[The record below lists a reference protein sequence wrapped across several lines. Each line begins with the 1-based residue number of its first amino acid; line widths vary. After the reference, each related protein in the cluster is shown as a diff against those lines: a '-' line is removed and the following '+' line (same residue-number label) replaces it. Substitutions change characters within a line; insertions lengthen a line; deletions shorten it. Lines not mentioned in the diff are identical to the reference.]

1 MRLRHIEVFNAVMQT
16 GSVSAAARLINV
28 TQPAVSRTLQHAELQ
43 LGFALFQRARG
54 RLTPTN
60 EALALFPHI
69 EKLFEQLDEVQRLAA
84 NLRHGQVND
93 RLNVLTVF
101 ALSREVL
108 PRAVAGFRQ
117 KYPEVQ
123 VNVQALHTPQVVTAL
138 LLQEGDV
145 GFVISSVRQPALE
158 HESLAEVDM
167 FCALPRG
174 LLPASRMRGGE
185 ALALEELAGLPVVA
199 LDGKDPLGIRIQQAC
214 RDHGVG
220 LSPVVTVQTYHA
232 ALSMAEYGLGVAIVD
247 GCTAMSA
254 DLDKV
259 HVVPLR
265 PQITVAVNALRL
277 AQRPGSVLARAM
289 TQEMR
294 RALRET
300 LAGETSARASKIQA

>member
-1 MRLRHIEVFNAVMQT
+1 MRLRHIEVFNAIMQT

-84 NLRHGQVND
+84 NLRHGQVLD

-101 ALSREVL
+101 ALSREIL

-117 KYPEVQ
+117 KYPQVQ
-123 VNVQALHTPQVVTAL
+123 VHVQALHTPQVVTAL

-158 HESLAEVDM
+158 HESLAEMDM
-167 FCALPRG
+167 FCVLPLDLVPAVPLRETEGIALQDLVDVP
-174 LLPASRMRGGE
+174 L
-185 ALALEELAGLPVVA
+185 VA
-199 LDGKDPLGIRIQQAC
+199 LDGRDPLGIRIQQAC
-214 RDHGVG
+214 REHGVG

-232 ALSMAEYGLGVAIVD
+232 ALSMAEYGLGAAIVD
-247 GCTAMSA
+247 GCTALSA
-254 DLDKV
+254 DRSRVK
-259 HVVPLR
+259 VVPLQ
-265 PQITVAVNALRL
+265 PQITVAVNALQL
-277 AQRPGSVLARAM
+277 AQRPGSVLVRAM

-294 RALRET
+294 KALKEG
-300 LAGETSARASKIQA
+300 LASG

>member
-69 EKLFEQLDEVQRLAA
+69 EKLYEQLDEVQRLAA
-84 NLRHGQVND
+84 SLRHGQLAD

-117 KYPEVQ
+117 KYPQVQ
-123 VNVQALHTPQVVTAL
+123 VNVQALHTPQVVSAL
-138 LLQEGDV
+138 LLQEADV
-145 GFVISSVRQPALE
+145 GFVISSVGQPALE
-158 HESLAEVDM
+158 HETLAEVDM
-167 FCALPRG
+167 HCVLPKG
-174 LLPASRMRGGE
+174 LLSPARMRSRAAGMQ
-185 ALALEELAGLPVVA
+185 LEDLVDLPLVA
-199 LDGKDPLGIRIQQAC
+199 LDSKDPLGIRIHQAC
-214 RDHGVG
+214 REHGVG

-247 GCTAMSA
+247 GCTASA
-254 DLDKV
+254 ADRHKV
-259 HVVPLR
+259 HVVPLLPR
-265 PQITVAVNALRL
+265 ITVGVNALHL

-294 RALRET
+294 KALRELLGT
-300 LAGETSARASKIQA
+300 

>member
-60 EALALFPHI
+60 EAIALFPHS
-69 EKLFEQLDEVQRLAA
+69 EKLFDPLDEVQRLAA
-84 NLRHGQVND
+84 NLRHGKVTD
-93 RLNVLTVF
+93 RLQVLTVF

-117 KYPEVQ
+117 KYPQVQ
-123 VNVQALHTPQVVTAL
+123 VNVQALHTPQVVSGL
-138 LLQEGDV
+138 MLQEADV
-145 GFVISSVRQPALE
+145 GFVISSVQLAALE
-158 HESLAEVDM
+158 HETLAEVDM
-167 FCALPRG
+167 FCILPKG
-174 LLPASRMRGGE
+174 LLPTSRVKSEGMK
-185 ALALEELAGLPVVA
+185 LEDLVDLPVVA
-199 LDGKDPLGIRIQQAC
+199 LDGKDPLGMRINQAC
-214 RDHGVG
+214 REHGVG

-232 ALSMAEYGLGVAIVD
+232 ALSMAEYGLGAVIVD
-247 GCTAMSA
+247 GCTASVA
-254 DLDKV
+254 DRRKV
-259 HVVPLR
+259 HVIPLLPR
-265 PQITVAVNALRL
+265 ITLGVNALRL

-294 RALRET
+294 KALREI
-300 LAGETSARASKIQA
+300 LK